1 MEALRAFGGRSVCVF
16 VLDWLMDDVDDVCYS
31 STPVLRQTDTGLH
44 LLKNVWCKNRHGN
57 FQEFI
62 V

>member
-31 STPVLRQTDTGLH
+31 STPADRYRSAFTEKCML
-44 LLKNVWCKNRHGN
+44 
-57 FQEFI
+57 
-62 V
+62 